1 VLNLV
6 LLLAVGTPGVPTD
19 DPVAGSPMIINE
31 FMATPSASASEA
43 EGEWIELYNR
53 SSEWVNL
60 SGWRIENQ
68 SGATI
73 LLTTYL
79 VQPGGYF
86 VLGAS
91 ADPFRNGGYTPT
103 LVYAG
108 FRINSSGE
116 LRMYNAQ
123 GELAEDIVYSGS
135 WPVLSGRSCE
145 RINPGWVGSI
155 AGSWAA
161 AVGSFGDGDLGT
173 PGLVNSVYQNSF
185 AENTWA
191 FIKAF
196 VQ

>member
-1 VLNLV
+1 MS
-6 LLLAVGTPGVPTD
+6 
-19 DPVAGSPMIINE
+19 SPIIINE
-31 FMATPSASASEA
+31 FMATPMASSTEA
-43 EGEWIELYNR
+43 EGEWIELHNR

-73 LLTTYL
+73 PLSTFL

-86 VLGAS
+86 VLGACG
-91 ADPFRNGGYTPT
+91 DPSRNGGYTPDHI
-103 LVYAG
+103 YSG

-116 LRMYNAQ
+116 LRLYTS
-123 GELAEDIVYSGS
+123 GGDLAEDIVYSGA
-135 WPVLSGRSCE
+135 WPIMPGCSCE
-145 RINPGWVGSI
+145 RINPGWVGGI
-155 AGSWAA
+155 MGSWSTALN
-161 AVGSFGDGDLGT
+161 SFGDGDLGT
-173 PGLVNSVYQNSF
+173 PGLENSVYQNSF